1 MGVQGAFAY
10 LLEHGFEGEQVDPA
24 QEGAHIHVD
33 VLSMYFSYI
42 VATMTSLLFR
52 VFQGQSDPSLTNTI
66 GQVRASLATSLTTL
80 LHNKLSRSFKMDYV
94 TLHFDGRSSAQ
105 KAVAHTSWAAV
116 FEGTRHGH

>member
-42 VATMTSLLFR
+42 VATMTLLLFHA
-52 VFQGQSDPSLTNTI
+52 VCEQSDL
-66 GQVRASLATSLTTL
+66 SLADAGIQPMKDRRKTP
-80 LHNKLSRSFKMDYV
+80 RV
-94 TLHFDGRSSAQ
+94 GQ
-105 KAVAHTSWAAV
+105 
-116 FEGTRHGH
+116 